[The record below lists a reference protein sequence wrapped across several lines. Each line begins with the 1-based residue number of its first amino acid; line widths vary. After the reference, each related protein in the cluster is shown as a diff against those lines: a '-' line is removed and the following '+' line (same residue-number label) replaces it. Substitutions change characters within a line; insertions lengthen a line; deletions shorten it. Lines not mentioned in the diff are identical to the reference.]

1 MVSAADVGRVCIKT
15 AGRDAGKTCVIVDV
29 IDDNYVLITGKDVRR
44 RKVNLK
50 HIELLDRVIK
60 IKRGASDEE
69 VLKALNT

>member
-1 MVSAADVGRVCIKT
+1 MASAADVGRVCIKT